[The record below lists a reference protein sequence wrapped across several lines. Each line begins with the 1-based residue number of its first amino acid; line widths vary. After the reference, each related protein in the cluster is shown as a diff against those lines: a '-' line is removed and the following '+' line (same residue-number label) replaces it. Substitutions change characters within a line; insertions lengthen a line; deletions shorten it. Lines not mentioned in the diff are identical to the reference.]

1 MTYLLVKYTKL
12 MVIVERR
19 LVVSTKM
26 FVTMCRRFEYCSFD
40 NGFSTNQNCPLV
52 AHVTLSENKLSGK

>member
-1 MTYLLVKYTKL
+1 

-19 LVVSTKM
+19 LVVSTKV